1 MKRFYNLKRIK
12 EAEEDIIEI
21 KNLPSKKELNK
32 LNDYANSGK
41 NIWIDRKDR
50 KKYCFNFKVAKLKIV
65 SCLLFLN
72 FCAW

>member
-21 KNLPSKKELNK
+21 KNLPSKKELYK

-41 NIWIDRKDR
+41 NFWIDRKDR
-50 KKYCFNFKVAKLKIV
+50 KKYCF
-65 SCLLFLN
+65 C
-72 FCAW
+72 